1 MWYPEPVYT
10 GDGGE
15 VTAAYRPATTAPE
28 VALGPGSWLH
38 YLATGRT
45 TDKQFG
51 LYRVQ
56 LAPGAGTSTHFH
68 RSVAEAFFVLDGIV
82 RLHDGARWTEGTP
95 GDFLYVPQGA
105 LHGFRNESS
114 DTVSLLNLF
123 VPGADREGYFESLA
137 ELAKM
142 SGEERLAFFEMH
154 DSFFVDAGG
163 GPSTA
168 DPALN
173 R

>member
-1 MWYPEPVYT
+1 MWYPEPIYN
-10 GDGGE
+10 GDRGE
-15 VTAAYRPATTAPE
+15 VTASFRSAETPPE

-38 YLATGRT
+38 YLATGLT
-45 TDKQFG
+45 TQQQFG

-68 RSVAEAFFVLDGIV
+68 RTVAEAFYVLDGAL
-82 RLHDGARWTEGTP
+82 RLHDGARWTDGAP

-105 LHGFRNESS
+105 LHGFRNETA
-114 DTVSLLNLF
+114 DTVTLLNLF
-123 VPGADREGYFESLA
+123 VPGADREGYFENLA

-142 SGEERLAFFEMH
+142 TASDRQAFFEMH

-163 GPSTA
+163 GPSTS
-168 DPALN
+168 DPKYGH
-173 R
+173 